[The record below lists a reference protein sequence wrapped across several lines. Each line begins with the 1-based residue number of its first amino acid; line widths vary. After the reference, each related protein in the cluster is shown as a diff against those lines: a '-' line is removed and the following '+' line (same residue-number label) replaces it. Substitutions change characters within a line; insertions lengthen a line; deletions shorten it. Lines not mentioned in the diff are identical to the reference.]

1 MSEYENLTEAAFS
14 EQPLDEE
21 QQKLLQTVYDRLL
34 MFEEGC
40 RPYHDAAREARAIV
54 RLKDPGQDAPG
65 ATEKALQLQTLKST
79 FNNCVADQM
88 QNIPEAKLLPETPDK
103 QDAVDDL
110 QDLVHHVV
118 YEVNNFEEIHRRR
131 AEDFYGPG
139 TVITQIAWDDD
150 ASYGKGDVAIIRW
163 PIEAFLWDPQADRL
177 EDCRAVMKLSWHP
190 LSWYKEHWPEAAP
203 YIADEEDQY
212 NQVGMSDVQKEKLS
226 NDEGRAMMIEYW
238 YREYDAKKN
247 RYSINVA
254 YCAGHALLEDSKNVY
269 MHGMYPFVVE
279 RCDTIEGCLAGDGM
293 VNELTPMMRYINRYA
308 QYIDM
313 NLRMS
318 SKGRLLTRRGAN
330 IDKEALADWSQDI
343 IEGDRVTQGED
354 VTWLQN
360 VPFNGMISNQMLQFQ
375 TDLKADAGA
384 NQFTRGETTGGIV
397 SGKAISA
404 LQTAG
409 AKIQVSRTQIL
420 NNGFKQMVK
429 HILWLMAE
437 FYDEERVVM
446 VTGRKDGTR
455 RKIAMNAKKFFDKP
469 KKGVLAPPPYT
480 VQVECITRDPSRI
493 DQINNLYME
502 AFTMAAQMQQYF
514 PLSAL
519 FRLLNIEGKDR
530 LLPVI
535 EENEQQ
541 QATMQQMQ
549 QQIEQM
555 TAQMQQLQQENQSL
569 KLTSTDLTNA
579 LASAGVSTN
588 QQQAT
593 AARMPQAGMQVNTR
607 QALIDNARA
616 ELMRP
621 EIEE

>member
-1 MSEYENLTEAAFS
+1 MIEYENLTEAAFT

-21 QQKLLQTVYDRLL
+21 QQRLLQTVYDRLM

-40 RPYHDAAREARAIV
+40 RPYHDAARMAREIV
-54 RLKDPGQDAPG
+54 RLKDPEQDPPG
-65 ATEKALQLQTLKST
+65 VAEKALQLQTLKST

-139 TVITQIAWDDD
+139 TVVTQIAWDDD
-150 ASYGKGDVAIIRW
+150 MSYGKGDVAIIRW
-163 PIEAFLWDPQADRL
+163 PLEAFLWDPQADRL

-203 YIADEEDQY
+203 FIADEEDQY
-212 NQVGMSDVQKEKLS
+212 NQVGMSDAQKEKMS

-238 YREYDAKKN
+238 YRTYDAKKN
-247 RYSINVA
+247 RYTVNVA
-254 YCAGHALLEDSKNVY
+254 YCAGHALLEDFKNVY
-269 MHGMYPFVVE
+269 MHGMYPFVIE
-279 RCDTIEGCLAGDGM
+279 RCDTVEGSLAGDGM
-293 VNELTPMMRYINRYA
+293 VTELTPMMRYINRYA
-308 QYIDM
+308 QYIDT

-343 IEGDRVTQGED
+343 IEGDRVVQGED

-409 AKIQVSRTQIL
+409 AKVQVARTQIL
-420 NNGFKQMVK
+420 NNGFKQIVK
-429 HILWLMAE
+429 HVLWLMAE
-437 FYDEERVVM
+437 FYDEKRVIM
-446 VTGRKDGTR
+446 VTGRRDGKR
-455 RKIAMNAKKFFDKP
+455 REIAVEAGKFFDRP

-480 VQVECITRDPSRI
+480 VQVEVVTRDPSRI
-493 DQINNLYME
+493 DQINNLYLQ

-535 EENEQQ
+535 EESEQQ
-541 QATMQQMQ
+541 QQMIQMQ
-549 QQIEQM
+549 QQQLEQMAAQIEQM
-555 TAQMQQLQQENQSL
+555 QKENESL

-579 LASAGVSTN
+579 LASAGVTQNAERRSQSSVMN
-588 QQQAT
+588 QNAQQA
-593 AARMPQAGMQVNTR
+593 MIN
-607 QALIDNARA
+607 NARA
-616 ELMRP
+616 ELARP
-621 EIEE
+621 EIEA

>member
-1 MSEYENLTEAAFS
+1 MSEYENLTEAAFT

-21 QQKLLQTVYDRLL
+21 QKKLLQTVYDRLT

-40 RPYHDAAREARAIV
+40 RPYHDEAREARAIL
-54 RLKDPGQDAPG
+54 RLQDPGQDAPG
-65 ATEKALQLQTLKST
+65 VKEKALQLQTLKST
-79 FNNCVADQM
+79 VNNCVADQM

-103 QDAVDDL
+103 QDVVDDL
-110 QDLVHHVV
+110 QDLVHHII
-118 YEVNNFEEIHRRR
+118 YEVNNFEDLHRRR
-131 AEDFYGPG
+131 SEDFYGPG
-139 TVITQIAWDDD
+139 TAVVQIAWDPD
-150 ASYGKGDVAIIRW
+150 ASFGKGDVAVIRW
-163 PIEAFLWDPQADRL
+163 PVEAFLWDPQADSL
-177 EDCRAVMKLSWHP
+177 DNCRAVMKLSWHP

-212 NQVGMSDVQKEKLS
+212 NQVGMSDAQKEKLS

-238 YREYDAKKN
+238 YRKYDAKKN
-247 RYSINVA
+247 RYTINVA

-269 MHGMYPFVVE
+269 MHGMYPFWID
-279 RCDTIEGCLAGDGM
+279 RYDLIEGALPGDGM
-293 VNELTPMMRYINRYA
+293 VTELKAMMRYINRYA
-308 QYIDM
+308 QYSDM

-343 IEGDRVTQGED
+343 IEGDRVVQGED

-360 VPFNGMISNQMLQFQ
+360 VPFNSMITQQMLQFQ

-409 AKIQVSRTQIL
+409 AKVQVMRTEIL
-420 NNGFKQMVK
+420 NNGFKQIVK
-429 HILWLMAE
+429 QILWLMAE
-437 FYDEERVVM
+437 FYEQDRVFM
-446 VTGRKDGTR
+446 VTGRRDGMH
-455 RKIAMNAKKFFDKP
+455 RKITVDVAKFFGKP
-469 KKGVLAPPPYT
+469 RKGVLAPPPYT
-480 VQVECITRDPSRI
+480 VQVEVISRDPSRI
-493 DQINNLYME
+493 DQINNLYMQ
-502 AFTMAAQMQQYF
+502 AFTMAAQAQQYF

-535 EENEQQ
+535 EGSEQQ
-541 QATMQQMQ
+541 QQMLQMQQ

-555 TAQMQQLQQENQSL
+555 KAQIEQMQQENASL
-569 KLTSTDLTNA
+569 RQTATETTNA
-579 LASAGVSTN
+579 LANVG
-588 QQQAT
+588 AT
-593 AARMPQAGMQVNTR
+593 GNYLPGAKKVGAGMSTQEDLIE
-607 QALIDNARA
+607 QARS
-616 ELMRP
+616 EF
-621 EIEE
+621 EE